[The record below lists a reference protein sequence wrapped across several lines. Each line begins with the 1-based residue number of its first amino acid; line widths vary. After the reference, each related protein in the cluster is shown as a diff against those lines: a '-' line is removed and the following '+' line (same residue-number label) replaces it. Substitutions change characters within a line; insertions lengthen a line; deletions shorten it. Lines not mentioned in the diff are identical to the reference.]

1 MTSSIASCPNNPN
14 PITPR
19 TARLPFPEAVAVTTL
34 RTWLLKPL
42 RFSRPLRGKS
52 GRLRRRRRRSRDP
65 GLLVRLLEA
74 EGYQVRDAS
83 TGQEALSLLSTRPPD
98 LMILDV
104 MLDSEDGFSVLAHIR
119 RTSDLPV
126 ILVTA
131 RSQES
136 DRVFGLKLGA
146 DDYVVKPFSS
156 AELAA
161 RIETVLR
168 RTRGAGRPH
177 LAPLVFDELEIDP
190 DAREV
195 RVRGRKIELTAKEF
209 ELLLFLARSPRRV
222 FTRGQLLAQVWDSS
236 AEWQDANTVTEHVRR
251 ISRKI
256 EPEAR
261 PSRAGS

>member
-1 MTSSIASCPNNPN
+1 VVVDDD
-14 PITPR
+14 
-19 TARLPFPEAVAVTTL
+19 PEI
-34 RTWLLKPL
+34 
-42 RFSRPLRGKS
+42 
-52 GRLRRRRRRSRDP
+52 RS
-65 GLLVRLLEA
+65 LLVRLLEA

-83 TGQEALSLLSTRPPD
+83 TGQEALALLSTRPPD

-104 MLDSEDGFSVLAHIR
+104 MLASEDGFSILAHIR

-168 RTRGAGRPH
+168 RTRGRRAAH
-177 LAPLVFDELEIDP
+177 LSSLVFDELEINP

-195 RVRGRKIELTAKEF
+195 RVNGRKIELTAKEF
-209 ELLLFLARSPRRV
+209 ELLVFLARSPRRV

-236 AEWQDANTVTEHVRR
+236 SEWQDANTVTEHVRR
-251 ISRKI
+251 IRRKI
-256 EPEAR
+256 EPKPGQPRWIVTVRGAGYRFEA
-261 PSRAGS
+261 

>member
-1 MTSSIASCPNNPN
+1 VVVQAAELLAPPS
-14 PITPR
+14 
-19 TARLPFPEAVAVTTL
+19 TT
-34 RTWLLKPL
+34 
-42 RFSRPLRGKS
+42 S
-52 GRLRRRRRRSRDP
+52 GRLLVVDDDP
-65 GLLVRLLEA
+65 EIRAMLTRMLEA
-74 EGYQVRDAS
+74 EGYQVRDVS
-83 TGQEALSLLSTRPPD
+83 TAHEALSLLSTRPPD

-168 RTRGAGRPH
+168 RVRGRRPQD
-177 LAPLVFDELEIDP
+177 LTTLVFGELEIDS

-251 ISRKI
+251 IRRKI
-256 EPEAR
+256 EPSPAEPRWIVTVRGAGYRFEA
-261 PSRAGS
+261 

>member
-1 MTSSIASCPNNPN
+1 MKD
-14 PITPR
+14 
-19 TARLPFPEAVAVTTL
+19 VAVTLPNVVAQAAEVFAPPPGQT
-34 RTWLLKPL
+34 
-42 RFSRPLRGKS
+42 
-52 GRLRRRRRRSRDP
+52 GRLVVVDDDPEIRS
-65 GLLVRLLEA
+65 LLVRLLEA

-83 TGQEALSLLSTRPPD
+83 TGQEALGLLSTRPPD

-104 MLDSEDGFSVLAHIR
+104 MLASEDGFSILAQIR

-168 RTRGAGRPH
+168 RSRGRRLSH
-177 LAPLVFDELEIDP
+177 LTSLVFDGLEIDP

-195 RVRGRKIELTAKEF
+195 RVHGDKIELTAKEF

-222 FTRGQLLAQVWDSS
+222 FSRGQLLAQVWDSS
-236 AEWQDANTVTEHVRR
+236 SEWQDENTVTEHVRR
-251 ISRKI
+251 IRRKI
-256 EPEAR
+256 EPKPGQPRWIVTVRGAGYRFEA
-261 PSRAGS
+261 

>member
-1 MTSSIASCPNNPN
+1 VVTQ
-14 PITPR
+14 
-19 TARLPFPEAVAVTTL
+19 TAEVLAPHR
-34 RTWLLKPL
+34 R
-42 RFSRPLRGKS
+42 SS
-52 GRLRRRRRRSRDP
+52 GRLVVVDDDP
-65 GLLVRLLEA
+65 EIRGLLVRLLEA

-83 TGQEALSLLSTRPPD
+83 TGQEALALLSTRPPD

-104 MLDSEDGFSVLAHIR
+104 MLDTEDGFSILAQIR

-161 RIETVLR
+161 RIETILR
-168 RTRGAGRPH
+168 RVRSRRPAH
-177 LAPLVFDELEIDP
+177 LSSLVFDELEIDP

-195 RVRGRKIELTAKEF
+195 RVLDTKIDLTAKEF
-209 ELLLFLARSPRRV
+209 ELLLFLARSPRKV

-236 AEWQDANTVTEHVRR
+236 SEWQDENTVTEHVRR
-251 ISRKI
+251 IRRKI
-256 EPEAR
+256 EPQPDNPR
-261 PSRAGS
+261 WIVTVRGAGYRFES

>member
-1 MTSSIASCPNNPN
+1 MTKLPIEAGSQYASGVVAEAAETFAP
-14 PITPR
+14 PR
-19 TARLPFPEAVAVTTL
+19 TVP
-34 RTWLLKPL
+34 
-42 RFSRPLRGKS
+42 
-52 GRLRRRRRRSRDP
+52 GRLLVVDDDP
-65 GLLVRLLEA
+65 DIRAMLVRLLEA
-74 EGYQVRDAS
+74 EGYQVRDAGN
-83 TGQEALSLLSTRPPD
+83 TQEALALLATRPPD

-104 MLDSEDGFSVLAHIR
+104 MLDAEDGFALLAQIR
-119 RTSDLPV
+119 RTSDLPI

-168 RTRGAGRPH
+168 RVRAVRSAH
-177 LAPLVFDELEIDP
+177 RSSLVFGDLEIDP

-195 RVRGRKIELTAKEF
+195 RVGGRRIDLTAKEF
-209 ELLLFLARSPRRV
+209 ELLVFLARSPRRV

-236 AEWQDANTVTEHVRR
+236 SEWQDANTVTEHVRR
-251 ISRKI
+251 IRRKI
-256 EPEAR
+256 EAR
-261 PSRAGS
+261 PDEPRWILTVRGAGYRFEA

>member
-1 MTSSIASCPNNPN
+1 MVDTLLMVVTQTVETYAP
-14 PITPR
+14 PR
-19 TARLPFPEAVAVTTL
+19 TIA
-34 RTWLLKPL
+34 
-42 RFSRPLRGKS
+42 
-52 GRLRRRRRRSRDP
+52 GRLMVVDDDPEIRS
-65 GLLVRLLEA
+65 LLVRLLEA
-74 EGYQVRDAS
+74 EGYQVRDVS
-83 TGQEALSLLSTRPPD
+83 SGREALALLATRPPD

-104 MLDSEDGFSVLAHIR
+104 MLDAEDGFALLAQIR
-119 RTSDLPV
+119 RTSDLPI

-168 RTRGAGRPH
+168 RVRGRRGTTSSA
-177 LAPLVFDELEIDP
+177 LIFDELEIDP

-195 RVRGRKIELTAKEF
+195 RVFGRKIELTAKEF
-209 ELLLFLARSPRRV
+209 ELLMFLARSPRRV

-236 AEWQDANTVTEHVRR
+236 SEWQDANTVTEHVRR
-251 ISRKI
+251 IRRKI
-256 EPEAR
+256 EPHPGEPR
-261 PSRAGS
+261 WIVTVRGAGYRFES

>member
-1 MTSSIASCPNNPN
+1 MLT
-14 PITPR
+14 R
-19 TARLPFPEAVAVTTL
+19 M
-34 RTWLLKPL
+34 
-42 RFSRPLRGKS
+42 
-52 GRLRRRRRRSRDP
+52 
-65 GLLVRLLEA
+65 LEA
-74 EGYQVRDAS
+74 EGYQVRDVSTAS
-83 TGQEALSLLSTRPPD
+83 EAMSLLSTRPPD

-104 MLDSEDGFSVLAHIR
+104 MLDSEDGFSVLAQIS

-161 RIETVLR
+161 RVETVLR
-168 RTRGAGRPH
+168 RTRASRPQD
-177 LAPLVFDELEIDP
+177 LTTLVFGELEIDS

-251 ISRKI
+251 IRRKI
-256 EPEAR
+256 ENSPAEPRWIVTVRGAGYRFEA
-261 PSRAGS
+261 

>member
-1 MTSSIASCPNNPN
+1 M
-14 PITPR
+14 
-19 TARLPFPEAVAVTTL
+19 VAQAAEVFA
-34 RTWLLKPL
+34 P
-42 RFSRPLRGKS
+42 PPGQS
-52 GRLRRRRRRSRDP
+52 GRLVVVDDDPEIRS
-65 GLLVRLLEA
+65 LLVRLLEA

-104 MLDSEDGFSVLAHIR
+104 MLASEDGFSILAQIR

-168 RTRGAGRPH
+168 RARGRRPAH
-177 LAPLVFDELEIDP
+177 LASLVFDELEINP

-195 RVRGRKIELTAKEF
+195 RVHGRKIELTAKEF

-236 AEWQDANTVTEHVRR
+236 SEWQDANTVTEHVRR
-251 ISRKI
+251 IRRKI
-256 EPEAR
+256 ETKPGQPRWIVTVRGAGYRFEA
-261 PSRAGS
+261 

>member
-1 MTSSIASCPNNPN
+1 MLAPPST
-14 PITPR
+14 
-19 TARLPFPEAVAVTTL
+19 V
-34 RTWLLKPL
+34 
-42 RFSRPLRGKS
+42 S
-52 GRLRRRRRRSRDP
+52 GRLLVVDDDP
-65 GLLVRLLEA
+65 EIRGMLTRLLEA
-74 EGYQVRDAS
+74 EGYQVRDVS
-83 TGQEALSLLSTRPPD
+83 TAQEALSQLTTRPPD

-168 RTRGAGRPH
+168 RTRGRRPQD
-177 LAPLVFDELEIDP
+177 LSSLVFGELEIDP

-195 RVRGRKIELTAKEF
+195 LVRSRRIELTAKEF

-222 FTRGQLLAQVWDSS
+222 FSRGQLLAQVWDSS

-251 ISRKI
+251 IRRKI
-256 EPEAR
+256 EPFPAEPRWIVTVRGAGYRFEA
-261 PSRAGS
+261 

>member
-1 MTSSIASCPNNPN
+1 M
-14 PITPR
+14 
-19 TARLPFPEAVAVTTL
+19 VAQAAE
-34 RTWLLKPL
+34 LLAPQSL
-42 RFSRPLRGKS
+42 LS
-52 GRLRRRRRRSRDP
+52 GRLLVVDDDPDIRGMLSRM
-65 GLLVRLLEA
+65 LEA

-83 TGQEALSLLSTRPPD
+83 TGQEALSILSTRPPD

-104 MLDSEDGFSVLAHIR
+104 MLDSEDGFSVLAQIR

-126 ILVTA
+126 ILLTA

-168 RTRGAGRPH
+168 RVRASRPQD
-177 LAPLVFDELEIDP
+177 LSTLVFGDLEIDP

-195 RVRGRKIELTAKEF
+195 KVRGRKVELTAKEF

-236 AEWQDANTVTEHVRR
+236 ADWQDANTVTEHVRR
-251 ISRKI
+251 IRRKI
-256 EPEAR
+256 EPFPAEPRWIVTVRGAGYRFEA
-261 PSRAGS
+261 

>member
-1 MTSSIASCPNNPN
+1 V
-14 PITPR
+14 
-19 TARLPFPEAVAVTTL
+19 VAQAAELLAPPSTT
-34 RTWLLKPL
+34 
-42 RFSRPLRGKS
+42 S
-52 GRLRRRRRRSRDP
+52 GRLLVVDDDP
-65 GLLVRLLEA
+65 DIRAMLTRMLEA
-74 EGYQVRDAS
+74 EGYQVRDVS
-83 TGQEALSLLSTRPPD
+83 TAQEAMSMLTTRPPD

-104 MLDSEDGFSVLAHIR
+104 MLDSEDGFSVLAQIR

-168 RTRGAGRPH
+168 RVRGSRPQD
-177 LAPLVFDELEIDP
+177 LTTLVFGDLEIDS

-251 ISRKI
+251 IRRKI
-256 EPEAR
+256 EPSPAEPR
-261 PSRAGS
+261 WIVTVRGAGYRFEV

>member
-1 MTSSIASCPNNPN
+1 LVVVIQ
-14 PITPR
+14 
-19 TARLPFPEAVAVTTL
+19 TAEVSAPHR
-34 RTWLLKPL
+34 R
-42 RFSRPLRGKS
+42 SS
-52 GRLRRRRRRSRDP
+52 GRLVVVDDDP
-65 GLLVRLLEA
+65 EIRGLLVRLLEA

-83 TGQEALSLLSTRPPD
+83 TGQEALALLATRPPD

-104 MLDSEDGFSVLAHIR
+104 MLDSEDGFAILAQIR

-168 RTRGAGRPH
+168 RVRSRRPAH
-177 LAPLVFDELEIDP
+177 RPSLVFDELDIDP

-195 RVRGRKIELTAKEF
+195 RVLGRKIDLTAKEF
-209 ELLLFLARSPRRV
+209 ELLLFLARSPRKV

-236 AEWQDANTVTEHVRR
+236 SEWQDANTVTEHVRR
-251 ISRKI
+251 IRRKI
-256 EPEAR
+256 EIRPDQPRWIVTVRGAGYRFEA
-261 PSRAGS
+261 

>member
-1 MTSSIASCPNNPN
+1 VVTQ
-14 PITPR
+14 
-19 TARLPFPEAVAVTTL
+19 TAEVFAPHR
-34 RTWLLKPL
+34 R
-42 RFSRPLRGKS
+42 SS
-52 GRLRRRRRRSRDP
+52 GRLVVVDDDP
-65 GLLVRLLEA
+65 EIRGLLVRLLEA
-74 EGYQVRDAS
+74 EGYQVRDAA
-83 TGQEALSLLSTRPPD
+83 TGAEALALLTTRPPD

-104 MLDSEDGFSVLAHIR
+104 MLDSEDGFSILAQIR

-168 RTRGAGRPH
+168 RVRSRRPLH
-177 LAPLVFDELEIDP
+177 RPSLVFDELDIDP

-195 RVRGRKIELTAKEF
+195 RVLGRKIELTAKEF
-209 ELLLFLARSPRRV
+209 ELLLFLARSPRKV

-236 AEWQDANTVTEHVRR
+236 SEWQDANTVTEHVRR
-251 ISRKI
+251 IRRKI
-256 EPEAR
+256 EAQPDQPRWIVTVRGAGYRFEA
-261 PSRAGS
+261 

>member
-1 MTSSIASCPNNPN
+1 VVVQ
-14 PITPR
+14 
-19 TARLPFPEAVAVTTL
+19 TAEVFAPPQV
-34 RTWLLKPL
+34 
-42 RFSRPLRGKS
+42 SS
-52 GRLRRRRRRSRDP
+52 GRLVVVDDDPEIRS
-65 GLLVRLLEA
+65 LLVRLLQA
-74 EGYQVRDAS
+74 EGYQVRDVTS
-83 TGQEALSLLSTRPPD
+83 GTEALALLSTRPPD

-104 MLDSEDGFSVLAHIR
+104 MLDYEDGFSLLAQIR
-119 RTSDLPV
+119 RTSDVPV

-161 RIETVLR
+161 RIESVLR
-168 RTRGAGRPH
+168 RTKRQPS
-177 LAPLVFDELEIDP
+177 LQITSLVFDELEIDP

-195 RVRGRKIELTAKEF
+195 RVSGRNIDLTAKEF

-236 AEWQDANTVTEHVRR
+236 SEWQDANTVTEHVRR
-251 ISRKI
+251 IRRKI
-256 EPEAR
+256 EPRPGQPRWIVTVRGAGYRFEA
-261 PSRAGS
+261 

>member
-1 MTSSIASCPNNPN
+1 MVVQ
-14 PITPR
+14 
-19 TARLPFPEAVAVTTL
+19 TAEVFAPPQV
-34 RTWLLKPL
+34 
-42 RFSRPLRGKS
+42 SS
-52 GRLRRRRRRSRDP
+52 GRLVVVDDDPEIRS
-65 GLLVRLLEA
+65 LLVRLLQA
-74 EGYQVRDAS
+74 EGYQVRDVAS
-83 TGQEALSLLSTRPPD
+83 GTEALALLSTRPPD

-104 MLDSEDGFSVLAHIR
+104 MLDYEDGFSLLAQIR
-119 RTSDLPV
+119 RTSDVPV

-161 RIETVLR
+161 RIESVLR
-168 RTRGAGRPH
+168 RTKRQPS
-177 LAPLVFDELEIDP
+177 LQITSLVFDELEIDP

-195 RVRGRKIELTAKEF
+195 RVSGRNIDLTAKEF

-236 AEWQDANTVTEHVRR
+236 SEWQDANTVTEHVRR
-251 ISRKI
+251 IRRKI
-256 EPEAR
+256 EPRPGQPRWIVTVRGAGYRFEA
-261 PSRAGS
+261 

>member
-1 MTSSIASCPNNPN
+1 MVVTQSVETYAP
-14 PITPR
+14 PR
-19 TARLPFPEAVAVTTL
+19 TVA
-34 RTWLLKPL
+34 
-42 RFSRPLRGKS
+42 
-52 GRLRRRRRRSRDP
+52 GRLMVVDDDPEIRS
-65 GLLVRLLEA
+65 LLVRLLEA
-74 EGYQVRDAS
+74 EGYQVRDVS
-83 TGQEALSLLSTRPPD
+83 TGQEALALLATRPPD

-104 MLDSEDGFSVLAHIR
+104 MLDSEDGFALLAQIR
-119 RTSDLPV
+119 RTNDLPI

-168 RTRGAGRPH
+168 RVRGRRGTTSAA
-177 LAPLVFDELEIDP
+177 LFFDELEIDP

-195 RVRGRKIELTAKEF
+195 RVFGRKIELTAKEF

-236 AEWQDANTVTEHVRR
+236 SEWQDANTVTEHVRR
-251 ISRKI
+251 IRRKI
-256 EPEAR
+256 EPHPGEPR
-261 PSRAGS
+261 WIVTVRGAGYRFEN

>member
-1 MTSSIASCPNNPN
+1 MVTQTAEAIAP
-14 PITPR
+14 PR
-19 TARLPFPEAVAVTTL
+19 AQA
-34 RTWLLKPL
+34 
-42 RFSRPLRGKS
+42 
-52 GRLRRRRRRSRDP
+52 GRLVVVDDDPEIRS
-65 GLLVRLLEA
+65 LLVRLLGA

-83 TGQEALSLLSTRPPD
+83 TGQEALSILATRPPD
-98 LMILDV
+98 LIILDV
-104 MLDSEDGFSVLAHIR
+104 MLDSEDGFALLAQIR
-119 RTSDLPV
+119 RTSDIPV

-168 RTRGAGRPH
+168 RTKGRRIATH
-177 LAPLVFDELEIDP
+177 SSSLVFDDLEIDP

-195 RVRGRKIELTAKEF
+195 RVFGRKIDLTAKEF
-209 ELLLFLARSPRRV
+209 ELLVFLARSPRRV

-236 AEWQDANTVTEHVRR
+236 SEWQDANTVTEHVRR
-251 ISRKI
+251 IRRKI
-256 EPEAR
+256 EPLPGNPRWIVTVRGAGYRFEA
-261 PSRAGS
+261 

>member
-1 MTSSIASCPNNPN
+1 M
-14 PITPR
+14 
-19 TARLPFPEAVAVTTL
+19 VVDD
-34 RTWLLKPL
+34 
-42 RFSRPLRGKS
+42 
-52 GRLRRRRRRSRDP
+52 DP
-65 GLLVRLLEA
+65 DIRGLLVRLLEA

-83 TGQEALSLLSTRPPD
+83 TAQEALALLATRPPD

-104 MLDSEDGFSVLAHIR
+104 MLDAEDGFALLAQIR
-119 RTSDLPV
+119 QKSDLPI

-168 RTRGAGRPH
+168 RARGSRPSH
-177 LAPLVFDELEIDP
+177 LSSLVFDDLEIDP

-195 RVRGRKIELTAKEF
+195 RVQDRKIELTAKEF
-209 ELLLFLARSPRRV
+209 ELLLFLARSPRKV

-236 AEWQDANTVTEHVRR
+236 SEWQDANTVTEHVRR
-251 ISRKI
+251 IRRKI
-256 EPEAR
+256 ELRPGQPRWIVTVRGAGYRFEA
-261 PSRAGS
+261 

>member
-1 MTSSIASCPNNPN
+1 VVVQ
-14 PITPR
+14 
-19 TARLPFPEAVAVTTL
+19 TAEVFAPPQV
-34 RTWLLKPL
+34 
-42 RFSRPLRGKS
+42 SS
-52 GRLRRRRRRSRDP
+52 GRLVVVDDDPEIRS
-65 GLLVRLLEA
+65 LLVRLLQA
-74 EGYQVRDAS
+74 EGYQVRDVAS
-83 TGQEALSLLSTRPPD
+83 GTEALALLSTRPPD

-104 MLDSEDGFSVLAHIR
+104 MLDYEDGFSLLAQIR
-119 RTSDLPV
+119 RTSDVPV

-161 RIETVLR
+161 RIESVLR
-168 RTRGAGRPH
+168 RTKRQPS
-177 LAPLVFDELEIDP
+177 LQITSLVFDELEIDP

-195 RVRGRKIELTAKEF
+195 RVSGRNIDLTAKEF

-236 AEWQDANTVTEHVRR
+236 SEWQDANTVTEHVRR
-251 ISRKI
+251 IRRKI
-256 EPEAR
+256 EPRPGQPRWIVTVRGAGYRFEA
-261 PSRAGS
+261 

>member
-1 MTSSIASCPNNPN
+1 
-14 PITPR
+14 
-19 TARLPFPEAVAVTTL
+19 
-34 RTWLLKPL
+34 
-42 RFSRPLRGKS
+42 
-52 GRLRRRRRRSRDP
+52 
-65 GLLVRLLEA
+65 
-74 EGYQVRDAS
+74 
-83 TGQEALSLLSTRPPD
+83 
-98 LMILDV
+98 MILDV
-104 MLDSEDGFSVLAHIR
+104 MLASEDGFSILAHIR

-168 RTRGAGRPH
+168 RTRGRRAAH
-177 LAPLVFDELEIDP
+177 LSSLVFDELEINP

-195 RVRGRKIELTAKEF
+195 RVNGRKIELTAKEF
-209 ELLLFLARSPRRV
+209 ELLVFLARSPRRV

-236 AEWQDANTVTEHVRR
+236 SEWQDANTVTEHVRR
-251 ISRKI
+251 IRRKI
-256 EPEAR
+256 EPKPGQPRWIVTVRGAGYRFEA
-261 PSRAGS
+261 